1 MSQQPGILIPAD
13 WAEAFAEMPDR
24 DVGIIIK
31 AALAVS
37 AGKEPKT
44 VPRGSAAGFYT
55 LFVAQ
60 MERQQKKYSDVVEK
74 RRNAA
79 RARWEKANQSKP
91 DSNEYK
97 PMQVHTKCN
106 TPESNDPTPSL
117 QTPENRN
124 RNRNRNRK
132 ISKDIIKKWL
142 RRCIG
147 RFYRRRASTRWSD
160 AEERKLAAVAD
171 RPDALRECRDILR
184 LYRSG
189 YQYARRDIVTLLNNW
204 TGELDRAAAAPAAAG
219 IASSQ
224 RFSGFSPN
232 QRGLR

>member
-1 MSQQPGILIPAD
+1 MSQQPGILIPAE
-13 WAEAFAEMPDR
+13 WADAFAEMPDR

-37 AGKEPKT
+37 AGKEPRT

-55 LFVAQ
+55 LFIAQ

-91 DSNEYK
+91 DSPECK
-97 PMQVHTKCN
+97 PMQVHSKCDA
-106 TPESNDPTPSL
+106 PAM
-117 QTPENRN
+117 QTHENPN
-124 RNRNRNRK
+124 PNPNPNPK
-132 ISKDIIKKWL
+132 ISKDIKKKWL

-147 RFYRRRASTRWSD
+147 RFYRRRTSTRWSE
-160 AEERKLAAVAD
+160 AEERKLAAVAE

-189 YQYARRDIVTLLNNW
+189 YQYARRDIATLLNNW
-204 TGELDRAAAAPAAAG
+204 TGELDRAAAG
-219 IASSQ
+219 IADDR
-224 RFSGFSPN
+224 RFNGFSPN